1 MTNWYVK
8 DLSKITNVSVQTLHH
23 YDRINLLK
31 PSLRLS
37 NGYRVYSEKDLLKLQ
52 QIIALKFFGF
62 ELSQIQTLLTG
73 EVKAFEHFSLQS
85 QLIEQKTKVLLETG
99 QIIKEVISKCSQ
111 NKSIP
116 WETMIKL
123 IEVYQMTKQLENSWA
138 KEIFTPE
145 ELKQYVDF
153 KSELKHNPNTQNQAN
168 FAKEWTNLVKEI
180 ENNLEKDPK
189 SEIGINLAKKCML
202 LINSLYGKKYA
213 HLRTKKFEQGFGE
226 GKGLD
231 EEGISIE
238 IATWLEKSVDAYY
251 KQRIYSILL
260 EVGRI
265 SSTES
270 LKLWREV
277 LDEMYGDD
285 LERHQKLVDIALQDD
300 QVSIEAKKWL
310 EQLSNI

>member
-62 ELSQIQTLLTG
+62 ELSQIQALLTG
-73 EVKAFEHFSLQS
+73 EVKAFEHFSLQA

-99 QIIKEVISKCSQ
+99 QIINEVISKCSQ

-153 KSELKHNPNTQNQAN
+153 KNELKHNPNTQNKAN
-168 FAKEWTNLVKEI
+168 FAKEWANLVKEI

-226 GKGLD
+226 RKGLD
-231 EEGISIE
+231 EEGITIE

-260 EVGRI
+260 DVGRI
-265 SSTES
+265 PSAES
-270 LKLWREV
+270 LKLWCEV

-285 LERHQKLVDIALQDD
+285 LERRQKLVEIALQDD
-300 QVSIEAKKWL
+300 EVSIQAKNWL
-310 EQLSNI
+310 KQLSNL